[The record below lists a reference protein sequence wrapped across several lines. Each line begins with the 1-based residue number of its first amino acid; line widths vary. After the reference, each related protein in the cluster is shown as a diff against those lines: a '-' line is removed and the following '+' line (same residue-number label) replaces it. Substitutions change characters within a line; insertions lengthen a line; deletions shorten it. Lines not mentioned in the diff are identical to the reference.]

1 VKASGDRVMPETG
14 DDFLLKL
21 KSRPDV
27 RRSSFRRAH
36 PNPGERHGAAPTD
49 FDSDR
54 NWDV

>member
-1 VKASGDRVMPETG
+1 VKASGDRVTPETG
-14 DDFLLKL
+14 DEFLLKL